1 VSSSPS
7 SQPPAASSDPAGAP
21 APPDAQRL
29 ERQGDA
35 QQPGRQAG
43 ARRLGQQTSLYVWTA
58 VVLAISVTAVIL
70 GWHAHGGTPD
80 PTDPANHM
88 SPTTATINSG
98 VLVFREGLET
108 ILVLAAITASF
119 LGANRAYRKPV
130 AAGGVLALLAA
141 VGTWFLAV
149 WFIGMFGNGGLS
161 VQAAT
166 GIPAILVLLLVMN
179 WFFHKLYW
187 TGWISH
193 HHKRRRGLLG
203 ASGETGTRAA
213 LLGFGLLGF
222 TSVYREGFEIVIFL
236 QGLRERFGSSVVLEG
251 VVLGLLFTAAVGVLT
266 FGLHQR
272 LPYRKLLVITG
283 ALLVIVLWVMV
294 GEEVNEMQLAG
305 WIGTTPIPGVS
316 VPGWAGTWFSVFPNV
331 ETVVA
336 QVLALLVVL
345 GSYVAAQYVRIWRP
359 RRRGEEVARRAEAP
373 PVSERAPERSA
384 ERPGTVVAAPH

>member
-1 VSSSPS
+1 MTL
-7 SQPPAASSDPAGAP
+7 SQDPTASSDPPGGAAP
-21 APPDAQRL
+21 ATRPN
-29 ERQGDA
+29 
-35 QQPGRQAG
+35 
-43 ARRLGQQTSLYVWTA
+43 RLGQRRSLYAWTT
-58 VVLAISVTAVIL
+58 VVLGVCVTAVIL

-80 PTDPANHM
+80 PTDSANQM

-119 LGANRAYRKPV
+119 LGGNRAYRKPV
-130 AAGGVLALLAA
+130 AMGGGAALLAS

-149 WFIGMFGNGGLS
+149 WVIGMFGNGGLS

-166 GIPAILVLLLVMN
+166 GIPAIIVLLIVMN
-179 WFFHKLYW
+179 WFFHRLYW

-203 ASGETGTRAA
+203 SNEETGKRAM
-213 LLGFGLLGF
+213 LLGLGLLGF

-272 LPYRKLLVITG
+272 LPYRKLLIITG
-283 ALLVIVLWVMV
+283 GMLVVVLWVMV
-294 GEEVNEMQLAG
+294 GEQVNEMQLAG
-305 WIGTTPIPGVS
+305 WIGTTNIPGLNL
-316 VPGWAGTWFSVFPNV
+316 PGWTGTWFSVFPNV
-331 ETVVA
+331 ETFAA
-336 QVLALLVVL
+336 QGLALLIVV
-345 GSYVAAQYVRIWRP
+345 GSYFAAQYLRVWRP
-359 RRRGEEVARRAEAP
+359 RSRGEEGARPAQAP
-373 PVSERAPERSA
+373 PSA
-384 ERPGTVVAAPH
+384 ERAGDLPATVATAQY